1 MKKNLLSIILA
12 VVAVAAIVLCAVFA
26 GQKAD
31 IQKQVDD
38 LKAQAEQVK
47 AEADK
52 TIEDLKGQVEQL
64 KADAAKVAEEAAAK
78 AAEEEAAAKA
88 AEEPR
93 RPLKKPLQK
102 QRATKSKWTN

>member
-38 LKAQAEQVK
+38 LKAQIAELTGK
-47 AEADK
+47 D
-52 TIEDLKGQVEQL
+52 D
-64 KADAAKVAEEAAAK
+64 
-78 AAEEEAAAKA
+78 
-88 AEEPR
+88 
-93 RPLKKPLQK
+93 
-102 QRATKSKWTN
+102 S